1 MCERS
6 HKLMPRFWFEQL
18 ARIELVSHMMVNIRS
33 GTNLKETLNLQVLAG
48 CINTE
53 LIAETEI

>member
-1 MCERS
+1 
-6 HKLMPRFWFEQL
+6 MPRFWFEQL

-48 CINTE
+48 YINTE